1 MRHLLLVITV
11 LWLTACA
18 EWVPLETQGQGVSVA
33 TAEKVQD
40 CEYRG
45 RTIVSVADR
54 VAGVE
59 RDPARVAAE
68 LERLARNHAPKI
80 GGDTIVPE
88 GPVRDGERAYKVYR
102 CRGQ

>member
-1 MRHLLLVITV
+1 MRRLLVV
-11 LWLTACA
+11 LLVFGIHACA
-18 EWVPLETQGQGVSVA
+18 DWVPLESRGQGVSVA
-33 TAEKVQD
+33 TAEKVRD

-88 GPVRDGERAYKVYR
+88 GPVRDGERAYRVYR
-102 CRGQ
+102 CHGQ